1 MMVAIDGGGGCC
13 DVTLLDTKI
22 NSMRGLLF
30 VESQVIASS
39 KNKEGG
45 AQDAVE
51 QIKVVALSAVKGL
64 SSVQGEHVAT
74 TAARNVNAYGQKEE
88 GPSRWQERKE
98 AKRQMYLMS
107 TEK

>member
-1 MMVAIDGGGGCC
+1 
-13 DVTLLDTKI
+13 
-22 NSMRGLLF
+22 MRGLLF
-30 VESQVIASS
+30 FESQVIASS

-45 AQDAVE
+45 AQDAAE
-51 QIKVVALSAVKGL
+51 QIKVVALSAIKGL